1 MIDLNIK
8 PKKEED
14 TPVSTQIL
22 MLLPVLGVL
31 FLAFVR
37 AL

>member
-1 MIDLNIK
+1 MIDLNLQ

-14 TPVSTQIL
+14 TPVGIQIL
-22 MLLPVLGVL
+22 MLLPVLTIL

>member
-31 FLAFVR
+31 FLAFVS

>member
-1 MIDLNIK
+1 MIDLSLK